1 MCSESLSLS
10 VDEKQQVSVMIHF
23 SLPYSLTRSLT
34 KAHEK
39 IRALE
44 EQIDRLLKEKNSTIQ
59 ELEGRV
65 RGLEQELQLAR
76 ERAERLG
83 QKVELLESS
92 QGEGGSSA
100 EVEMRTLQETVDTL
114 SHQLTSTLEEM
125 EELRRT

>member
-1 MCSESLSLS
+1 
-10 VDEKQQVSVMIHF
+10 MIFF
-23 SLPYSLTRSLT
+23 SLPCSLTRSLA

-44 EQIDRLLKEKNSTIQ
+44 EQIDQLLKEKNSTIQ

-76 ERAERLG
+76 ERAEHLG

-92 QGEGGSSA
+92 QAEGESSA
-100 EVEMRTLQETVDTL
+100 EMEMRTLQETVDSL

>member
-1 MCSESLSLS
+1 
-10 VDEKQQVSVMIHF
+10 MIFF
-23 SLPYSLTRSLT
+23 SLPCSLTRSLA

-44 EQIDRLLKEKNSTIQ
+44 EQIDQLLKEKNSTIQ

-76 ERAERLG
+76 ERAEHLG

-92 QGEGGSSA
+92 QAEGESSA
-100 EVEMRTLQETVDTL
+100 EVEMRTGTNNPSTDTL
-114 SHQLTSTLEEM
+114 SEVTWLHIAVLM
-125 EELRRT
+125 GY